1 MVSRACVVVSIV
13 LLAACGEKAPAP
25 ATSAPVVPASVSAA
39 QFQSLGWIAG
49 KWRGAEAGGAPFFE
63 SYATRDSVTIASYAH
78 ADSTFS
84 APADSGALT
93 LRGDT
98 LFSGSPAMQWVATS
112 IDSMRVVFAP
122 WRGAN
127 NGFTWERTGPS
138 TWTATLAWDSAGTP
152 KQKVYLMQAVTP
164 TP

>member
-1 MVSRACVVVSIV
+1 MLSRRCGVLSIMW
-13 LLAACGEKAPAP
+13 LAACEKAPAP
-25 ATSAPVVPASVSAA
+25 AVASAPVVPAHVSRA
-39 QFQSLGWIAG
+39 QFQSLTWIAG

-78 ADSTFS
+78 ADSTFG

-112 IDSMRVVFAP
+112 IDSVRVVFAP

-127 NGFTWERTGPS
+127 NGFTWERTGPG
-138 TWTATLAWDSAGTP
+138 TWTATLAWDSAGVA
-152 KQKVYLMQAVTP
+152 KQRVYLMQVVP
-164 TP
+164 